1 MRILMINKFLYPNG
15 GSETYIFKL
24 GDYLQRLGHEVQY
37 FGMEH
42 EGRCVGNAVNAYT
55 SDMDFHGGSML
66 AKWTYPVKTI
76 YSTEARKKIRL
87 VLDDFNPDVCHLN
100 NFNYQLTPSI
110 ILEIQKWRKEGHKCR
125 IVFTAHDH
133 QLVCPNHLCYNP
145 NTGENCEKCFGGHFL
160 NCIKGKCIHGSTAKS
175 LIGTLEAVFWNW
187 KGVYKYFDAIV
198 CASKFLKN
206 KLDSNP
212 LLVKKTVAIHNFVDK
227 EKWEDIVKKE
237 YVLYFG
243 RFSKEKGIHT
253 LIKVCRELPDIQFIF
268 AGAGPLEDEINDV
281 HNIENVGFQ
290 QKETLKKL
298 IQEAR
303 FSICPS
309 ECYENCPFSVME
321 SQIYGTPVLG
331 ADIGG
336 IPELI
341 DVGKTGELF
350 ESGNI
355 DELKEKIQKL
365 WNDKALTDQYSQNCK
380 DVYFDDIEMYTQKL
394 MRIYT
399 GKKKATGSER
409 NIGKREK
416 VMSYGRGEKKLN
428 GTVIVTY
435 RCNARCSMCNRYKA
449 PSRPEEEITIE
460 TIRKLP
466 RMYFTNIT
474 GGEPFIRTDL
484 KEIVRELYKKSDR
497 IVISTNGFFT
507 DRIVD
512 LCKEFPRIGIRI
524 SIEGLEQTNNEIRG
538 LPDGFQRGYR
548 TLKTLR
554 KMGMKDVGFGMTV
567 QDKNAPDLVPLY
579 EISDK
584 MGMEFATA
592 SLHNSFYFVE
602 ARNIIHN
609 RPMVAEN
616 FEKLI
621 NELLRSNSPKKWFR
635 AYFNHGLIN
644 YIYGQK
650 RLLPCDMSFDTFF
663 IDPFGDV
670 MPCNGTK
677 DKEVMGNLK
686 IQTWDELWN
695 SPEAEKVRKKVR
707 DCDRNCWM
715 IGSVSPA
722 MHKYIWKPA
731 IWVLIHKF
739 KALFSKHPYSMY
751 ELKVCRDYRDG
762 KITKKQLDKCST
774 CDVNA
779 VINDGLSKASKEVL
793 RSRTGEEIV
802 EEDIAAQMERN

>member
-1 MRILMINKFLYPNG
+1 MKILMINKFLHPNG

-24 GDYLQRLGHEVQY
+24 GDYLKSQGHKVQY

-42 EGRCVGNAVNAYT
+42 KGRCVGNNVNAYT
-55 SDMDFHGGSML
+55 SDMDFHGGSKL
-66 AKWTYPVKTI
+66 SKLTYPFKTI
-76 YSTEARKKIRL
+76 YSVEARKKLRL
-87 VLDDFNPDVCHLN
+87 VLDNFKPDVCHIN

-110 ILEIQKWRKEGHKCR
+110 ILEIQKWRREGHKCR
-125 IVFTAHDH
+125 IVFTAHDY
-133 QLVCPNHLCYNP
+133 QLVCPNHMCNNP
-145 NTGENCEKCFGGHFL
+145 NTGENCEKCLGGHFL
-160 NCIKGKCIHGSTAKS
+160 NCTKGRCIHGSLAKS
-175 LIGTLEAVFWNW
+175 AVGTMEAMFWKIN
-187 KGVYKYFDAIV
+187 GAYQYIDTII
-198 CASKFLKN
+198 CCSRFLKT
-206 KLDSNP
+206 KMDSNP
-212 LLVKKTVAIHNFVDK
+212 LFAKKTIAMHNFVDK
-227 EKWEDIVKKE
+227 VEWKKTKKKD

-243 RFSKEKGIHT
+243 RFSKEKGIET
-253 LIKVCRELPDIQFIF
+253 LLKACKELSTVKFVF
-268 AGAGPLEDEINDV
+268 AGTGPLEQEIE
-281 HNIENVGFQ
+281 NIPNIKNVGFQ
-290 QKETLKKL
+290 TGDALEKL
-298 IQEAR
+298 IREAR
-303 FSICPS
+303 FSIYPS
-309 ECYENCPFSVME
+309 EWYENCPFSVME
-321 SQIYGTPVLG
+321 SQMYGTPVLG

-341 DVGKTGELF
+341 QKDKTGELF
-350 ESGNI
+350 ESGNVN
-355 DELKEKIQKL
+355 ELKMKIKKL
-365 WNDKALTDQYSQNCK
+365 WSDKELTAQYSQNCK
-380 DVYFDDIEMYTQKL
+380 DIRFDDIDTYTKKL
-394 MRIYT
+394 AKLYRRKGKALRT
-399 GKKKATGSER
+399 STKGKKTMTKK
-409 NIGKREK
+409 N
-416 VMSYGRGEKKLN
+416 GEKKLN

-449 PSRPEEEITIE
+449 PSKPDEEISIE
-460 TIRKLP
+460 TIKKLP
-466 RMYFTNIT
+466 KMYFTNIT

-484 KEIVRELYKKSDR
+484 KDIVRELYKKSDR

-512 LCKEFPRIGIRI
+512 LCKEFPQIGIRI

-538 LPDGFQRGYR
+538 LQDGYQRGYK

-579 EISDK
+579 KISDK

-602 ARNIIHN
+602 AKNIIHD
-609 RPMVAEN
+609 RPMVAKN
-616 FEKLI
+616 FENLV

-663 IDPFGDV
+663 IDPYGDV

-677 DKEVMGNLK
+677 DKEVMGNLNT
-686 IQTWDELWN
+686 QTWDELWN

-707 DCDRNCWM
+707 CCDRDCWM

-722 MHKYIWKPA
+722 MHKYIWIPA
-731 IWVLIHKF
+731 WWVLRHKV

-751 ELKVCRDYRDG
+751 ENKICRDYRDG
-762 KITKKQLDKCST
+762 KVTKEQLDKCST
-774 CDVNA
+774 CDMRA
-779 VINDGLSKASKEVL
+779 VINDGLSEASKKQLKE
-793 RSRTGEEIV
+793 RTGEEIV
-802 EEDIAAQMERN
+802 EADIARQMEK